1 MTSKETLYQRVSL
14 ATTVLR
20 IYFTKKYLQDTELEF
35 EIGFQREDIKDI
47 TPAAKSY
54 YPLIRALQKLYNVR
68 CLRNQYNI
76 EEGIY
81 VVGRK
86 KIRETFIDRLRKIIQ
101 SVERDVAV
109 FRFRNQMK
117 KETDDHLTTAIAKFR
132 KKRVK
137 RYVTVA
143 VDMQSMKV
151 KKGLCDMGIEIQD
164 SFRHQELIKQEAALK
179 TKKQFK

>member
-1 MTSKETLYQRVSL
+1 MLYQRVSL
-14 ATTVLR
+14 TTTVLKL
-20 IYFTKKYLQDTELEF
+20 YFTKRYALEVDAEF
-35 EIGFQREDIKDI
+35 PIGFQREEIKDI

-86 KIRETFIDRLRKIIQ
+86 KIREAFIDRLRKIIQ

-109 FRFRNQMK
+109 YRFRNQMK
-117 KETDDHLTTAIAKFR
+117 KETGEHLATAIMKFR
-132 KKRVK
+132 KKRIK
-137 RYVTVA
+137 RYVTA
-143 VDMQSMKV
+143 VTDMQALKI
-151 KKGLCDMGIEIQD
+151 KKGFCDMGVEIQD
-164 SFRHQELIKQEAALK
+164 SFRHQDLIKQEAALK